1 MAAAAPASAPEKAT
15 PATSLSL
22 AAVHHQ
28 PGQQTGRDAGETADA
43 AEAHADAGRRLPTVT
58 VMRLDSL
65 WSIAERVLGDGDRW
79 PEIAALNEGRTMS
92 DGTKFI
98 SADRIKP
105 GWELRVPPG
114 AQVDQD
120 HPVVEHEV
128 VEHQVV
134 VEEGD
139 TLSQIALEELG
150 DADAYPQIF
159 EASKDIAQPG
169 GRHLVDPDVIDVGWT
184 VEIPGQD
191 APVDHEPEPSPDTV
205 LRRRRTAHRPAA
217 RRSHGAD
224 GGHPDVTGDRSPE
237 HSGRTSGRRRS
248 AGHLRHGRPG
258 RTERGH
264 RRRNHRI
271 AVSAGYCG
279 VPFGGRLGAGGC

>member
-1 MAAAAPASAPEKAT
+1 
-15 PATSLSL
+15 
-22 AAVHHQ
+22 
-28 PGQQTGRDAGETADA
+28 
-43 AEAHADAGRRLPTVT
+43 
-58 VMRLDSL
+58 
-65 WSIAERVLGDGDRW
+65 
-79 PEIAALNEGRTMS
+79 MS

-184 VEIPGQD
+184 VTIPGQV
-191 APVDHEPEPSPDTV
+191 APVDHESEPKPDTV
-205 LRRRRTAHRPAA
+205 PDVDVPPTDQQQ
-217 RRSHGAD
+217 RRSHAPTAVTPTPPVTEAPST
-224 GGHPDVTGDRSPE
+224 PDAQAAEDAQP
-237 HSGRTSGRRRS
+237 
-248 AGHLRHGRPG
+248 AHLGHGRPG
-258 RTERGH
+258 RAERGRRRRDHRSCGRCWPPLCASRWEPWDWWRPTGVASSGAAGSVERSH
-264 RRRNHRI
+264 RRPPELARGG
-271 AVSAGYCG
+271 AGDRRA
-279 VPFGGRLGAGGC
+279 RLRGAGGRRVPRPGAAARRRVLQGGGPPASPAGRRRAGR